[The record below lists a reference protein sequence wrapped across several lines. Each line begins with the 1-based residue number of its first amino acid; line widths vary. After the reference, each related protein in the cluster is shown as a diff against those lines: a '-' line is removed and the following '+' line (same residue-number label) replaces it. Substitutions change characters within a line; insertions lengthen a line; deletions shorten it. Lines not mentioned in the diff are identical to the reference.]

1 MIKKILNAFVESW
14 VFPCL
19 VALFIILFV
28 FPFLGLLALKI
39 LSFLGDHYLD
49 YLSWLF
55 DFFNLSF
62 EEFNFSNNGEPL

>member
-1 MIKKILNAFVESW
+1 MIKKYLNAFLESW
-14 VFPCL
+14 VFAML
-19 VALFIILFV
+19 IALFILLFV
-28 FPFLGLLALKI
+28 MPFLGLLAIKI

-62 EEFNFSNNGEPL
+62 EEFNFSNEPL